1 MPDDKTDEKGH
12 EKQEEKSRDE
22 KRAEE
27 KNWEE
32 KWRRDPI
39 SAAVWAI
46 LFIWAG
52 VVLLLDNLGLLQQWL
67 TTLAASTNLQFIAT
81 MPAWSVILVGAGII
95 LLIEVVVRLLIPE
108 YRRSV
113 GGTLFF
119 AIVLIGVGLGNEIGW
134 TLVLPLALIALGL
147 AVLLRGLTRSR

>member
-1 MPDDKTDEKGH
+1 MPDDKFDEKAL

-22 KRAEE
+22 KRGEE

-39 SAAVWAI
+39 TAVVWAI

-52 VVLLLDNLGLLQQWL
+52 VVLLFDNLGLLQPWL
-67 TTLAASTNLQFIAT
+67 SNLAATTGLQFLGR
-81 MPAWSVILVGAGII
+81 MQAWSVILVGAGLI
-95 LLIEVVVRLLIPE
+95 LLLEVVVRLLIPE

-113 GGTLFF
+113 AGTLFF
-119 AIVLIGVGLGNEIGW
+119 AIVLIGIGLGNEIGW
-134 TLVLPLALIALGL
+134 TLVLPLALIGLGL
-147 AVLLRGLTRSR
+147 SVLLRGLTRGR